1 MANAKPYRVLMS
13 GSSGL
18 IGTALVRPLESSG
31 YEVTRLVRGEP
42 SASKQIAWD
51 PNRPLDPDLVSG
63 FDAVIHLSGESIMGR
78 WTAAKK
84 QKIVESRVLAT
95 RNFSEALAKTPQRP
109 RVMISGSAIG
119 FYGNRGDELLR
130 EESFSGTG
138 FLPEVCREW
147 EGATQAASAAGIRV
161 AHIRT
166 GIVLSREGGALPK
179 MLLPFRLGIGGKIGG
194 GRQWM
199 SWIGMDDMVG
209 AVQHILKDDS
219 LQGPI
224 NMVAP
229 DPVTNGKFTKALAS
243 VLSRPAVFTVPAFAV
258 RVAFGEMG
266 EETLLG
272 SQRVEPAQLVASEY
286 IFHQPDLRRALDSIL
301 KR

>member
-18 IGTALVRPLESSG
+18 IGTALVRSLESSG
-31 YEVTRLVRGEP
+31 FEVTRLVRGKP
-42 SASKQIAWD
+42 SASNQIAWD
-51 PNRPLDPDLVSG
+51 PKRTLDPNLVSG
-63 FDAVIHLSGESIMGR
+63 FESVIHLSGESIIGR

-95 RNFSEALAKTPQRP
+95 RNFSEALAKAPQRP
-109 RVMISGSAIG
+109 RLMISGSAIG

-130 EESFSGTG
+130 EESSSGTG

-166 GIVLSREGGALPK
+166 GIVLSREGGALQK
-179 MLLPFRLGIGGKIGG
+179 MLLPFRLGVGGKIGS

-199 SWIGMDDMVG
+199 SWISMDDMVG
-209 AVQHILKDDS
+209 AVQHILKDES
-219 LQGPI
+219 SQGPI

-229 DPVTNGKFTKALAS
+229 NPVTNAEFTKSLAS
-243 VLSRPAVFTVPAFAV
+243 VLSCPAVFTVPAFAV
-258 RVAFGEMG
+258 RLAFGVMG
-266 EETLLG
+266 EETSLG
-272 SQRVEPAQLVASEY
+272 SQRVEPAQLVARGY
-286 IFHQPDLRRALDSIL
+286 VFQQPDLRRALDSIL

>member
-18 IGTALVRPLESSG
+18 IGTALVRSLESSG
-31 YEVTRLVRGEP
+31 FEVTRLVRGKP

-51 PNRPLDPDLVSG
+51 PKRALDPNLVSG
-63 FDAVIHLSGESIMGR
+63 FESVIHLSGESIIGR

-95 RNFSEALAKTPQRP
+95 RNFSEALAKAPQPP

-130 EESFSGTG
+130 EQNSSGTG

-147 EGATQAASAAGIRV
+147 EGATHAASAAGIRV

-166 GIVLSREGGALPK
+166 GIVLSREGGALQK
-179 MLLPFRLGIGGKIGG
+179 MLLPFRLGVGGKIGS

-199 SWIGMDDMVG
+199 SWISMDDMVG
-209 AVQHILKDDS
+209 AVQHILKNES

-229 DPVTNGKFTKALAS
+229 NPLTNAEFTKTLAS

-258 RVAFGEMG
+258 QLAFGEMG

-272 SQRVEPAQLVASEY
+272 SQRVEPAQLVASGY
-286 IFHQPDLRRALDSIL
+286 VFQQPDLRRALEEIL